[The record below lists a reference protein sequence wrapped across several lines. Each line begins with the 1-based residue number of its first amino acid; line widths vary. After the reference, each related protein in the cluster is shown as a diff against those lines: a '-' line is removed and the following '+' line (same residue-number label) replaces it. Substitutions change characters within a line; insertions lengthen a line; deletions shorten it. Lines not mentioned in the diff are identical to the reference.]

1 MPNYEAER
9 VPLDRFGRNYYY
21 DHDYTWAEFEE
32 LLYLFRDGD
41 PDGNGKDDTIPFL
54 TNKDIYRYWG
64 PLTGAFG
71 HGNAG
76 NFEFNMLDES
86 GKLIMQPISVTHKNF
101 IKAMNKWYEEGL
113 MDREFVTLDYW
124 KSVDKMASETV
135 GAFSTNALWTG
146 RSNLMNRNHNVG
158 LDEAE
163 IAEGKHYVLIP
174 PIIGPDGHRGTESY
188 SSIAPYRNYN
198 FQVNAE
204 VEDAK
209 LIRILEILDWF
220 KGTAEG
226 QVFSKYGK
234 PDVHF
239 DWQGEPW
246 NSAPLVRDPEDV
258 PDGYSKTGGAGF
270 YPTFNNKALF
280 PFLFPKLLVDTWDNI
295 IQSDK
300 IRGME
305 YRENRKDI
313 FGETEYAQVK
323 ARVWT
328 TLTTLT
334 SEFFFGGITGS
345 VDVDAEWDAY
355 VERWYDLGGRELL
368 AELGKAPLVEAL
380 RMGEIEY

>member
-1 MPNYEAER
+1 MGMLWDQHGPSVFLYEDEIIRSIPHSYVRQYAPNIAALYDEFPLGWLMNTNPDNREEFLSLNGVAVNTDGILRYVGFRADWAQQLGFDMPDYEAKR
-9 VPLDRFGRNYYY
+9 VPLDRFGRIYYY
-21 DHDYTWAEFEE
+21 DHDYTWDEFEE

-41 PDGNGKDDTIPFL
+41 PDGNGKDDAIPFL

-76 NFEFNMLDES
+76 DFEFNMLNEN
-86 GKLIMQPISVTHKNF
+86 GELIMQPISVTHKNF

-158 LDEAE
+158 ISEEE

-198 FQVNAE
+198 FQVNADAD
-204 VEDAK
+204 DAK
-209 LIRILEILDWF
+209 LIRVLEILNWF
-220 KGTAEG
+220 KGTTEG
-226 QVFSKYGK
+226 QVFSRYGK

-239 DWQGEPW
+239 DWQG
-246 NSAPLVRDPEDV
+246 DPGIRL
-258 PDGYSKTGGAGF
+258 PSYGI
-270 YPTFNNKALF
+270 PTMF
-280 PFLFPKLLVDTWDNI
+280 PMD
-295 IQSDK
+295 
-300 IRGME
+300 IRRG
-305 YRENRKDI
+305 
-313 FGETEYAQVK
+313 
-323 ARVWT
+323 
-328 TLTTLT
+328 
-334 SEFFFGGITGS
+334 
-345 VDVDAEWDAY
+345 
-355 VERWYDLGGRELL
+355 
-368 AELGKAPLVEAL
+368 EAL
-380 RMGEIEY
+380 DSIRHSTTRRCSPSSFPNCLWTRGTT